1 MGREHNPSSY
11 PMGNPKDAREADA
24 ERRRQAQARRP
35 LIAKWAP
42 DIPTGYIH
50 VDDAIEYMHR
60 RWGKMLRAETLEAFS
75 RDDSGPK
82 YTMFGDFPDRSRGQR
97 YYRFDDIDL
106 WVYRTISGVPASWKE
121 TRRIKST
128 VPVTQVTDLQE
139 GLRRPLL
146 DGTKVNLRGANGEE
160 QSDGGSGIEEDG
172 RRGP

>member
-1 MGREHNPSSY
+1 MRGGEHNPSGY
-11 PMGNPKDAREADA
+11 PSGNPKQDREADA

-82 YTMFGDFPDRSRGQR
+82 YTIFGDFPDRSRGQR

-121 TRRIKST
+121 TRRIKSS

-146 DGTKVNLRGANGEE
+146 DGTKVNLRGADGEE
-160 QSDGGSGIEEDG
+160 
-172 RRGP
+172 